1 MEREKLHSFFLE
13 HHEKFFQGSRTTSF
27 DRLAKYFNEK
37 THI

>member
-1 MEREKLHSFFLE
+1 MELEKLHSFFLE
-13 HHEKFFQGSRTTSF
+13 HHEKNFQGSITISF